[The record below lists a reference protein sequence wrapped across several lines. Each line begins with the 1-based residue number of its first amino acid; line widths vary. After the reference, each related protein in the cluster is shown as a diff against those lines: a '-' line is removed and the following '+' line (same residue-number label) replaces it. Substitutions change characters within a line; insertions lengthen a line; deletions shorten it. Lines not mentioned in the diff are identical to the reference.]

1 MRYAS
6 GAAYTRSSPETTAVG
21 LRATVPPTTITS
33 PVTTA
38 PVSRIASP
46 LMTSSVPSTR
56 PATTTVPFRTA
67 TSPRHSFPR
76 GRRARPP
83 PPPPPRPPP
92 PPPPPPATPPPPPPP
107 PRSRWGGR
115 RGRAVRAGAAGG
127 RVVAAHRVLGHGVG
141 QFGRRHDDP
150 SALGLDHDGGVL
162 RGGDGSAERTENHEH
177 EGEDAVRRYN

>member
-56 PATTTVPFRTA
+56 PARSEEH
-67 TSPRHSFPR
+67 TSELQSQSNLVCRLLLEKKKKKQRHIN
-76 GRRARPP
+76 
-83 PPPPPRPPP
+83 
-92 PPPPPPATPPPPPPP
+92 
-107 PRSRWGGR
+107 RSHDHHQVRW
-115 RGRAVRAGAAGG
+115 
-127 RVVAAHRVLGHGVG
+127 
-141 QFGRRHDDP
+141 
-150 SALGLDHDGGVL
+150 
-162 RGGDGSAERTENHEH
+162 
-177 EGEDAVRRYN
+177 